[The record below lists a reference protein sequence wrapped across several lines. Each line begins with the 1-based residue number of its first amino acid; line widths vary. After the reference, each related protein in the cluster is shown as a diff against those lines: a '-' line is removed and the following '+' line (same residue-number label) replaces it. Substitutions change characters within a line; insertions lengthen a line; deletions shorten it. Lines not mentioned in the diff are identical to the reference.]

1 MRPVPKKKPSPSD
14 PLILLVDD
22 VADNIEVY
30 TQFFVHRGW
39 RTATASNGPEG
50 LTSAAGLRPD
60 LIVLDLGMPGMDGW
74 EVARRLKAD
83 AVTRSIP
90 IIALTGHVLGDS
102 RRRALEAGVVAFLAK
117 PCLPQDLA
125 EAIKKHL
132 RPR

>member
-1 MRPVPKKKPSPSD
+1 MRPVPKKKPSPFD

-60 LIVLDLGMPGMDGW
+60 VIVLDLGMPGMDGW

-83 AVTRSIP
+83 AATRSIP

-102 RRRALEAGVVAFLAK
+102 RRRALEAGVAEFLAK

>member
-1 MRPVPKKKPSPSD
+1 MKPVAKKKPSNSG

-22 VADNIEVY
+22 VADNIDVY
-30 TQFFVHRGW
+30 TQFLLHLGW

-60 LIVLDLGMPGMDGW
+60 VIVLDLGMPGMDGW

-102 RRRALEAGVVAFLAK
+102 RRRAREAGVAEFLAK

-125 EAIKKHL
+125 EAIKKL
-132 RPR
+132 LPPR

>member
-1 MRPVPKKKPSPSD
+1 MRPVPRKKPSPSD

-22 VADNIEVY
+22 VADNIDVY
-30 TQFFVHRGW
+30 TQFFLHRGW
-39 RTATASNGPEG
+39 RTATASNGLEG

-83 AVTRSIP
+83 VVTRSIP

-102 RRRALEAGVVAFLAK
+102 QRRAREAGVEEFLAK

-125 EAIKKHL
+125 DAIKKHL